1 MWDILGN
8 WINAILT
15 IAIISFAVPGENIFY
30 RIAEY
35 IMIGITAGYAVV
47 QGMRVVL
54 NLGISPMMSGQA
66 YMLFPILLGL
76 LVYTRFSK
84 QYGYLSR
91 WPIALMVGS
100 GIGVSIRAV
109 PEVDI
114 MNQIKASF
122 LPLVGVNWD
131 VAVSNIILLIALL
144 STLFYFF
151 MTVEQKGPLRQIL
164 RRRQVQPD
172 DTLRRLLGQ
181 PAHDEVDDVH
191 RQDVVPDKGLPLPD
205 AGTRLKPLFHLF
217 SIIDPRI
224 HYPTCEGQEKTL
236 I

>member
-47 QGMRVVL
+47 QGIRVVL

-66 YMLFPILLGL
+66 YMLLPILLGL

-151 MTVEQKGPLRQIL
+151 MTVEQKGPLRQISVVGRYSL
-164 RRRQVQPD
+164 MILFGAYWGSQLMTRSTMFIGRMSFLIKDFLFPM
-172 DTLRRLLGQ
+172 LGL
-181 PAHDEVDDVH
+181 
-191 RQDVVPDKGLPLPD
+191 G
-205 AGTRLKPLFHLF
+205 
-217 SIIDPRI
+217 
-224 HYPTCEGQEKTL
+224 
-236 I
+236 

>member
-47 QGMRVVL
+47 QGIRVVL

-151 MTVEQKGPLRQIL
+151 MTVEQKGPLRQISVVGRYSL
-164 RRRQVQPD
+164 MILFGAYWGSQLMTRSTMFIGRMSFLIKDFLFPM
-172 DTLRRLLGQ
+172 LGL
-181 PAHDEVDDVH
+181 
-191 RQDVVPDKGLPLPD
+191 G
-205 AGTRLKPLFHLF
+205 
-217 SIIDPRI
+217 
-224 HYPTCEGQEKTL
+224 
-236 I
+236 

>member
-151 MTVEQKGPLRQIL
+151 MTVEQKGPLRQISVVGRYSL
-164 RRRQVQPD
+164 MILFGAYWGSQLMTRSTMFIGRMSFLIKDFLFPM
-172 DTLRRLLGQ
+172 LGL
-181 PAHDEVDDVH
+181 
-191 RQDVVPDKGLPLPD
+191 G
-205 AGTRLKPLFHLF
+205 
-217 SIIDPRI
+217 
-224 HYPTCEGQEKTL
+224 
-236 I
+236 

>member
-35 IMIGITAGYAVV
+35 IMIGVTAGYGVV
-47 QGMRVVL
+47 QGIRVVL

-66 YMLFPILLGL
+66 YMLLPILLGL

-100 GIGVSIRAV
+100 GIGVSIRAI

-151 MTVEQKGPLRQIL
+151 MTVEQKGPLRQISVVGRYSL
-164 RRRQVQPD
+164 MILFGAYWGSQLMTRSTMFIGRMSFLIKDFLFPM
-172 DTLRRLLGQ
+172 LGL
-181 PAHDEVDDVH
+181 
-191 RQDVVPDKGLPLPD
+191 G
-205 AGTRLKPLFHLF
+205 
-217 SIIDPRI
+217 
-224 HYPTCEGQEKTL
+224 
-236 I
+236 

>member
-1 MWDILGN
+1 MNMWDILGN
-8 WINAILT
+8 WINVILT

-47 QGMRVVL
+47 QGIRVVL
-54 NLGISPMMSGQA
+54 NLGISPMMSGQV
-66 YMLFPILLGL
+66 YMLLPILLGL

-84 QYGYLSR
+84 QYGHLSR
-91 WPIALMVGS
+91 WPIALMVGC

-122 LPLVGVNWD
+122 LPIIGVSWD
-131 VAVSNIILLIALL
+131 VAVSNIILLITLL

-151 MTVEQKGPLRQIL
+151 MTMEQKGPLRKVSVVGRYSLMIL
-164 RRRQVQPD
+164 FGAYWGSQLMTRSTMFIGRISFLIKDFLFPM
-172 DTLRRLLGQ
+172 LGL
-181 PAHDEVDDVH
+181 
-191 RQDVVPDKGLPLPD
+191 G
-205 AGTRLKPLFHLF
+205 
-217 SIIDPRI
+217 
-224 HYPTCEGQEKTL
+224 
-236 I
+236 

>member
-131 VAVSNIILLIALL
+131 IAVSNIILLITLL

-151 MTVEQKGPLRQIL
+151 MTVEQKGPLRQISVVGRYSL
-164 RRRQVQPD
+164 MILFGAYWGSQLMTRSTMFIGRMSFLIKDFLFPM
-172 DTLRRLLGQ
+172 LGL
-181 PAHDEVDDVH
+181 
-191 RQDVVPDKGLPLPD
+191 G
-205 AGTRLKPLFHLF
+205 
-217 SIIDPRI
+217 
-224 HYPTCEGQEKTL
+224 
-236 I
+236 

>member
-1 MWDILGN
+1 MWGILGN

-35 IMIGITAGYAVV
+35 IMIGVTAGYAVV
-47 QGMRVVL
+47 QGIRVVL
-54 NLGISPMMSGQA
+54 NLGISPMMGGQA
-66 YMLFPILLGL
+66 YMLLPILLGL

-100 GIGVSIRAV
+100 GIGVSIRAI

-122 LPLVGVNWD
+122 LPIVGVNWD

-151 MTVEQKGPLRQIL
+151 MTVEQKGALRQISVVGRYSL
-164 RRRQVQPD
+164 MILFGAYWGSQLMTRSTMFIGRMSFLIKDFLFP
-172 DTLRRLLGQ
+172 LLGL
-181 PAHDEVDDVH
+181 
-191 RQDVVPDKGLPLPD
+191 G
-205 AGTRLKPLFHLF
+205 
-217 SIIDPRI
+217 
-224 HYPTCEGQEKTL
+224 
-236 I
+236 